1 MQCYGANSDKL
12 NDILFTAMYEQGINI
27 SLIHILLDLAK
38 KEFPNWNSNELQE
51 YLEST
56 EAARAVKQEIDDS

>member
-38 KEFPNWNSNELQE
+38 KEFPNWNSNEL
-51 YLEST
+51 
-56 EAARAVKQEIDDS
+56 